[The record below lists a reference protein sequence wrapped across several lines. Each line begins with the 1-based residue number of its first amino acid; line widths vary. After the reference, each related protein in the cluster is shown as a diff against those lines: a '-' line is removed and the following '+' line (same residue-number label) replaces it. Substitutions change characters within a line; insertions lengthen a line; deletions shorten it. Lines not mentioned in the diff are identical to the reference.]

1 METQQQQFRFLEARA
16 IKEYDGDVVALATE
30 IFNVNIIFFT
40 NLRIE
45 EYKGTAKHY
54 SSLDVYRQIEPD
66 TWKTFGYE
74 LPRSSAISCRDIV
87 LFCHQHR
94 DLLSAENVAFFD
106 YIEELNNQHYLV
118 MVSLGDT
125 LKLDIRVQV
134 LHRLMQ
140 LNLPEN
146 GNLSVHHA

>member
-1 METQQQQFRFLEARA
+1 MEKQQQFKFLENRV
-16 IKEYDGDVVALATE
+16 IKEYDGDLVALATE
-30 IFNVNIIFFT
+30 IFNANIIFFT

-45 EYKGTAKHY
+45 EYKGTVKHY
-54 SSLDVYRQIEPD
+54 SSLVVYRQIEPD
-66 TWKTFGYE
+66 AWKTFGDE

-94 DLLSAENVAFFD
+94 DLVSAENVIFFD

-118 MVSLGDT
+118 MISLGDT
-125 LKLDIRVQV
+125 LKLNIRVQV

-146 GNLSVHHA
+146 GNLSVRHS